1 MSLYGAL
8 FSGVSGLAA
17 QSSAMGAISDNI
29 TNVNTI
35 GYKGAKVN
43 FKTLVTKQV
52 SLTNYA
58 PGGVQS
64 AVRKGIDVQGLLQAT
79 NSSTDVSLSGQGFFI
94 VNEAANPQEGDMFAY
109 TRAGSFKVDKEG
121 YLQNVS
127 GWYMQGWPL
136 MGWDNAAQASTV
148 QVGNNTFMKAYKDDT
163 GNTVY
168 INDNIV
174 SQTHLQP
181 LNLNEVGGTAAQ
193 TRNLRMGANLPN
205 GADVGKIYKQPVTI
219 YDSLGGD
226 STVQFSW
233 NKVAQN
239 RWDIEAVPPLGA
251 KSLTLKN
258 SAGLVYGAMG
268 RLDFQGKPKTT
279 GAMTMTVGG
288 TTWTVNTKSGTSGQ
302 IANSVYVDPASASST
317 GAFVSSM
324 ATEIDKLMRIQSEGQ
339 SNALAPAGAN
349 AANFGH
355 GTSLTVT
362 DPATGNTS
370 TFTFDPSAGVAG
382 QLAAAESQIET
393 ALGFAAGE
401 FSLSY
406 AAGVFTVTNG
416 HATKQITAQGTG
428 DIWEV
433 SGTLDVV
440 GAAPANADATTA
452 INTYSAGTDILIDS
466 TSPSTTISLDG
477 LTKAEAVYLIN
488 QQAGTTGVSAMQNG
502 GNVAFYTPNAS
513 TIHITGTT
521 DLAAVNLTLY
531 GTGRTYCER
540 LAGTDSL
547 IFRQY
552 DEGATAA
559 DNLVIGGLDTLD
571 LSNGNPATLQGMDP
585 GDATGFTIS
594 GISIGNGNG
603 EDAIEFNGDGTP
615 KEINISSFAIDWA
628 NGSKDMTGADEI
640 GMFLGNL
647 NIRDGMTQLDGDYQ
661 LAYWSQNGAKFGNFA
676 GVSIGADGIVTALF
690 DNGVT
695 RPVFQIPVATFTNPN
710 GMESLSGNV
719 FISTDNSGEP
729 TLRTAGAAGAGQ
741 VAAASLEASTVDI
754 GEEFTTMIV
763 TQRAYSAAAK
773 IITTSDEMLDELV
786 RIKR

>member
-35 GYKGAKVN
+35 GYKNAKVN

-52 SLTNYA
+52 SMTNYA

-79 NSSTDVSLSGQGFFI
+79 NSSTDVALSGQGFFI
-94 VNEAANPQEGDMFAY
+94 VNEAANPEEGDMFAY
-109 TRAGSFKVDKEG
+109 TRAGSFKVDREG

-136 MGWDNAAQASTV
+136 MSWDNAAQASTV
-148 QVGNNTFMKAYKDDT
+148 QVGNNVFMKSYKDDD

-174 SQTHLQP
+174 SAQHLRP
-181 LNLNEVGGTAAQ
+181 LNLNEVGGTASQ

-205 GADVGKIYKQPVTI
+205 NADIGKIYKQPVTI

-233 NKVAQN
+233 TKIAQN
-239 RWDIEAVPPLGA
+239 RWDLEAIPPEGS
-251 KSLTLKN
+251 KSLSLKN
-258 SAGLVYGAMG
+258 SAGSVYGAMG
-268 RLDFQGKPKTT
+268 RLDFQGLPTST
-279 GAMTMTVGG
+279 GSMTMAING
-288 TTWTVNTKSGTSGQ
+288 TTYTFKTDDSGGAWVQNGNYTNT
-302 IANSVYVDPASASST
+302 ANQFVADAATMSST
-317 GAFVSSM
+317 GTFVD
-324 ATEIDKLMRIQSEGQ
+324 E
-339 SNALAPAGAN
+339 LASDINLAYNLEYNSLSCAGA
-349 AANFGH
+349 AIANGD
-355 GTSLTVT
+355 TLAVTVNGVT
-362 DPATGNTS
+362 NSFAYADATPTVAEAVANLNSNS
-370 TFTFDPSAGVAG
+370 TFTS
-382 QLAAAESQIET
+382 
-393 ALGFAAGE
+393 LGLKAFA
-401 FSLSY
+401 
-406 AAGVFTVTNG
+406 N
-416 HATKQITAQGTG
+416 
-428 DIWEV
+428 
-433 SGTLDVV
+433 
-440 GAAPANADATTA
+440 N
-452 INTYSAGTDILIDS
+452 N
-466 TSPSTTISLDG
+466 
-477 LTKAEAVYLIN
+477 
-488 QQAGTTGVSAMQNG
+488 
-502 GNVAFYTPNAS
+502 
-513 TIHITGTT
+513 TIHIYSENAMSFSIAAASTGVFAQGGWTNEASGALSDSKTT
-521 DLAAVNLTLY
+521 D
-531 GTGRTYCER
+531 GITYAER
-540 LAGTDSL
+540 LAGTNSL
-547 IFRQY
+547 IFRQL
-552 DEGATAA
+552 DSSDAITVA
-559 DNLVIGGLDTLD
+559 GLDSLD
-571 LSNGNPATLQGMDP
+571 LSDGNPATLQGMDTSSS
-585 GDATGFTIS
+585 DGFTVAALNITGGAS
-594 GISIGNGNG
+594 

-615 KEINISSFAIDWA
+615 KEINVATMAIDWA
-628 NGSKDMTGADEI
+628 NGSTDMTGSDEI

-741 VAAASLEASTVDI
+741 VSAASLEASTVDI